1 MGHNSTMKKITF
13 FFLVAAFLMQWFVP
27 LNMIMQQETILLEG
41 TTFKFKT
48 QPIDPNDPFRGK
60 FVVLNYAA
68 DRIAETNGEKWQ
80 RGAPVF
86 VRIQEDDDGY
96 AAIASLE
103 KVAPIDEKNYV
114 KAEIAHV
121 WGENPSTVRIKYPF
135 ERFYM
140 EETKAP
146 KAEAMFRDLW
156 RDSTTNVYGLVVI
169 NEGKAALEDV
179 LVDGVSIRE
188 AVMAVE

>member
-1 MGHNSTMKKITF
+1 MKKITLLLLF
-13 FFLVAAFLMQWFVP
+13 VAFLLQWFVP
-27 LNMIMQQETILLEG
+27 MNMIMQQETILEKG

-60 FVVLNYAA
+60 FVVLNFVA
-68 DRIAETNGEKWQ
+68 DRAEATDGTLWFKGE
-80 RGAPVF
+80 PVF
-86 VRIQEDDDGY
+86 VRIQEDADGF
-96 AAIASLE
+96 AEIASLE
-103 KVAPIDEKNYV
+103 KLEPIDEKHYV
-114 KAEIAHV
+114 KAEIASI
-121 WGENPSTVRIKYPF
+121 WGDNPVQVRIKYPF

-156 RDSTTNVYGLVVI
+156 RDTTTSVYGLVVI

-179 LVDGVSIRE
+179 LVDGISLRD
-188 AVMAVE
+188 AVEH

>member
-1 MGHNSTMKKITF
+1 MKKITVLLLF
-13 FFLVAAFLMQWFVP
+13 IAFLMQWFIP
-27 LNMIMQQETILLEG
+27 LNMIMQQETILQEG
-41 TTFKFKT
+41 TPFKFKT

-60 FVVLNYAA
+60 FVVLNYVA
-68 DRIAETNGEKWQ
+68 DRVVVTDGQLWFPGE
-80 RGAPVF
+80 PVF
-86 VRIQEDDDGY
+86 VSIRADASGFAE
-96 AAIASLE
+96 IAQIG
-103 KVAPIDEKNYV
+103 KVAPIDEKDYV
-114 KAEIAHV
+114 KAEIASV
-121 WGENPSTVRIKYPF
+121 WGNDPVTVRIKYPF

-156 RDSTTNVYGLVVI
+156 QDSTISVYGLVVV

-188 AVMAVE
+188 AVLESED

>member
-1 MGHNSTMKKITF
+1 MKKITLL
-13 FFLVAAFLMQWFVP
+13 FLVAAFLMQWFIP
-27 LNMIMQQETILLEG
+27 LNMIMQQETILDEG
-41 TTFKFKT
+41 TPFKFKT

-60 FVVLNYAA
+60 FVVLNYVA
-68 DRIAETNGEKWQ
+68 DRVEVTNGEKWYV
-80 RGAPVF
+80 GEPVF
-86 VRIQEDDDGY
+86 VSIQNNTAGFAE
-96 AAIASLE
+96 ITKLE
-103 KVAPIDEKNYV
+103 KVAPIDEKHFV
-114 KAEIAHV
+114 KAEIAHA
-121 WGENPSTVRIKYPF
+121 WGDNPTQVTIKYPF

-188 AVMAVE
+188 AVLDIE